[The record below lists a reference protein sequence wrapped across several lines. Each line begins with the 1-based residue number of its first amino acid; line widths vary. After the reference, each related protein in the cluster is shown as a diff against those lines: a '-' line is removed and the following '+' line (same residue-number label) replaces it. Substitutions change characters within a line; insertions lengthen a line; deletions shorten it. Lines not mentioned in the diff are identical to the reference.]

1 MSHYS
6 RRGLILSRKEESKS
20 MNKSEFAASYLE
32 RLICF
37 VEHGGSGQQPLL
49 QTGAKTGILCMVE
62 PCHNI

>member
-1 MSHYS
+1 
-6 RRGLILSRKEESKS
+6 